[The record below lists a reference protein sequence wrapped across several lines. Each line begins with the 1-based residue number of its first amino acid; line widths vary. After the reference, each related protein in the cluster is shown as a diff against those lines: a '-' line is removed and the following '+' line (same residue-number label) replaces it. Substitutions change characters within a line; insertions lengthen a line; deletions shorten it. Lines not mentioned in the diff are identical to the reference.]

1 MLEFLLDLDISLFCL
16 INGAHHP
23 VGDTVFLIIT
33 QLGSGWT
40 VTPILVGIVVWRV
53 PRRRLVP
60 VLAVATLAMTGSGLV
75 NRAIKDAVRRPRPPK
90 YFAEAGGGTPG
101 VSSQTATAC
110 GKQLHV
116 VGRKLKTRSFPSGH
130 TNTAFSAAA
139 VLAILPGGWFWTAF
153 APAAAVGYSRIYM
166 GIHFPLDVL
175 GGAILGVAMTSALMY
190 GGLYV
195 VARLS
200 RSGSS
205 QSDDT
210 ESAPAGGSRLK

>member
-23 VGDTVFLIIT
+23 VGDMVFLIVT

-40 VTPILVGIVVWRV
+40 VSPILVGIVVWRV

-60 VLAVATLAMTGSGLV
+60 VIAVSTLAMTGSGLV

-90 YFAEAGGGTPG
+90 YFSEAAGGAPHLSSETP
-101 VSSQTATAC
+101 AAR

-130 TNTAFSAAA
+130 TNTAFSAAV
-139 VLAILPGGWFWTAF
+139 VLTMLLGGWFRAAF
-153 APAAAVGYSRIYM
+153 IPAAAVGYSRVYM
-166 GIHFPLDVL
+166 GIHFPLDIL

-190 GGLYV
+190 GGLSV
-195 VARLS
+195 VDRLS
-200 RSGSS
+200 RSPSS

-210 ESAPAGGSRLK
+210 DSSPAGGSRLK